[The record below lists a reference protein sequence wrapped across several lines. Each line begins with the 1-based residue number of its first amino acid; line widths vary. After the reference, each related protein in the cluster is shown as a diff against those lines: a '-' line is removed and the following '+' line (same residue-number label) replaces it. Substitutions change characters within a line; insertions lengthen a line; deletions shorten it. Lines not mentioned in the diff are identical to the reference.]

1 MRAVGWL
8 VDSIARALAE
18 RGEMSTSEIAKAIA
32 AHGKLR
38 AKRPEASIATCLC
51 RNPDKFRRVKQGVY
65 GLKNPQASRRQ
76 RSAQDKKHDAEY
88 SYWENLARFEN
99 GTGIYGGVDDQ
110 THFVFT
116 EKNKKIFEEAIE
128 RLNLD
133 PVAPGVYVLVNARDD
148 TVYVGE
154 TKDLRKRIKDQHW
167 TNKKFTHILAI
178 NDPAFNNINLRKNLE
193 ERLIKFTESIGWCPS
208 NTTNEKTTLDKK
220 DIGRYRKLV
229 DRADLV
235 VMKTRVGL
243 QTSPLGDSHPGP
255 GGGSTRPKIK
265 RPWASSLASA
275 SLPTQSVIRRMIR
288 LLDEK
293 FAATKLESSWLYFC
307 EGAGV
312 RKRAF
317 VALDVGKTV
326 AYLVFLAP
334 RDALLPNEAKRVTK
348 FVLTHDAECRL
359 RLSDSNLSLAAEWAA
374 RSLQHKR
381 MLDGQQ
387 GHKSA

>member
-18 RGEMSTSEIAKAIA
+18 HGEMSVSEISKAIA
-32 AHGKLR
+32 AYGKLR

-51 RNPDKFRRVKQGVY
+51 RNPEKFMRVRQGVY
-65 GLKNPQASRRQ
+65 GLKKPQASHRQ
-76 RSAQDKKHDAEY
+76 RSAQDKKHDTEY

-128 RLNLD
+128 RLNLE
-133 PVAPGVYVLVNARDD
+133 PVAPGVYVLVNAKDNV
-148 TVYVGE
+148 VYVGE
-154 TKDLRKRIKDQHW
+154 TKDLKKRIKDQHW

-178 NDPAFNNINLRKNLE
+178 NDPAFNNINLRKKLE
-193 ERLIKFTESIGWCPS
+193 EQLIKFSESIGWRPS

-220 DIGRYRKLV
+220 DIGRYSRLV
-229 DRADLV
+229 ERADLV
-235 VMKTRVGL
+235 VVKMREGM
-243 QTSPLGDSHPGP
+243 QTSRLGKPHTGP
-255 GGGSTRPKIK
+255 RDNPPRPPIK
-265 RPWASSLASA
+265 RPWASSLAGA
-275 SLPTQSVIRRMIR
+275 SPQTQSVIRRMIR
-288 LLDEK
+288 LLDER
-293 FAATKLESSWLYFC
+293 FTATKLETSWLYFC

-334 RDALLPNEAKRVTK
+334 RGALLPNEAKRVTK

-387 GHKSA
+387 GHKPA